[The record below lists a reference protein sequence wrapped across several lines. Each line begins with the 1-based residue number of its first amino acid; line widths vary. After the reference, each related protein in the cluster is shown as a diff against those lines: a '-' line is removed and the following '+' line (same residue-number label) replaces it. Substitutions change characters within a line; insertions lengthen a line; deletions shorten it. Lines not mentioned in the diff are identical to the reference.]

1 MKCNYCKEVVI
12 KSYQYCPKCS
22 TKVENSKWSTAFI
35 FTSLLTNYVFL
46 LKRYAVIFK
55 QLIIHPQKVIDGYLN
70 RKVVISPHY
79 FLFISATISL
89 FISKVYSF
97 FFQDPQYL
105 FFGIASFKGINLFAL
120 PLSIAISI
128 KLFFLRDKV
137 KIIPY
142 HIYSYIIYLF
152 SVVLIEMAL
161 FSVVNDLLLNQIS
174 FYYGFWNPDG
184 ITVITGMS
192 IPMII
197 YFYYAIYK
205 WIKMSRLKVITFV
218 VFSLL
223 SSYLLFYMI
232 MALNEAI
239 EFYILTDTSLY
250 YDQDICWT
258 NLIFETCFNQDYWYV
273 LFQPLDYEIF
283 VPIQTH

>member
-89 FISKVYSF
+89 FISQVYSF

-105 FFGIASFKGINLFAL
+105 FFGIA
-120 PLSIAISI
+120 
-128 KLFFLRDKV
+128 
-137 KIIPY
+137 
-142 HIYSYIIYLF
+142 
-152 SVVLIEMAL
+152 
-161 FSVVNDLLLNQIS
+161 
-174 FYYGFWNPDG
+174 
-184 ITVITGMS
+184 
-192 IPMII
+192 
-197 YFYYAIYK
+197 
-205 WIKMSRLKVITFV
+205 
-218 VFSLL
+218 
-223 SSYLLFYMI
+223 
-232 MALNEAI
+232 
-239 EFYILTDTSLY
+239 
-250 YDQDICWT
+250 
-258 NLIFETCFNQDYWYV
+258 
-273 LFQPLDYEIF
+273 
-283 VPIQTH
+283 